1 MHDTHTCNN
10 NAVVA
15 VHEKA
20 VLLVVDTTAATYLS
34 LALNPDVFDL
44 ASVTAVLL
52 YVVVFFWSLIRLLLS
67 CDRPTTAAVCTAKHI
82 PFCSV
87 DETTRR
93 LLPPYTTQQRTQ
105 LDDSTVYPTPRVPSD
120 SGTLTNIPGSL

>member
-1 MHDTHTCNN
+1 M
-10 NAVVA
+10 
-15 VHEKA
+15 HEKA

-44 ASVTAVLL
+44 ASGT
-52 YVVVFFWSLIRLLLS
+52 YSSTVVVFFWSLIRLLLS

-87 DETTRR
+87 DGTTRR

-120 SGTLTNIPGSL
+120 SGTLNNIPGSL